1 MYLIA
6 WFKEGAAVKE
16 YYAERVGTMAG
27 GELGDLM
34 RLVGRDDIISFAGGI
49 PSPDVFPLAELK
61 EITLGLFENEPRQVF
76 QYSSTEG
83 RNELK
88 DFIVEFL
95 SRRGVNTSRE
105 ELIIT
110 SGSQQALD
118 LVAKVLVDPGDPVLV
133 EKPGYVGGIGALK
146 SYQARILGI
155 DMEEDGIS
163 IDCLEETLKK
173 TVGKERP
180 VKYIYLVPDYSNPS
194 GARLSVE
201 KRRKILDLAGKY
213 NFYIL
218 EDTPYSE
225 LSYYEER
232 LDYIKK
238 YDEENRVI
246 MLGSFSKF
254 FVPGLR
260 VAWVCAPRPFIELL
274 SRAKQD
280 ADLASSTIGQ
290 LIITRAG
297 EKGLVETQAR
307 KVREF
312 YRLRLEAMGRALE
325 KYFPAETSWF
335 TPRGGFFFWVKLP
348 AGVNSKELL
357 AKTIDED
364 KVAFVPGTA
373 FFADPKDGYSYVR
386 LSFSDIEPAMIE
398 EGIKRLGEAIARY
411 SG

>member
-1 MYLIA
+1 M
-6 WFKEGAAVKE
+6 KE

-49 PSPDVFPLAELK
+49 PSPDIFPLEELK
-61 EITLGLFENEPRQVF
+61 EIIRELLADEPRQVF

-83 RNELK
+83 RIDLK
-88 DFIVEFL
+88 DCIVEFL
-95 SRRGVNTSRE
+95 SRRGVKTSRE

-118 LVAKVLVDPGDPVLV
+118 LIAKVLVDPGDPVLV

-146 SYQARILGI
+146 CYQARVTGI

-163 IDCLEETLKK
+163 IDCLEETVKK
-173 TVGKERP
+173 IVSEGRP

-194 GARLSVE
+194 GARLSAE

-225 LSYYEER
+225 LNYYEER
-232 LDYIKK
+232 LDFIKE
-238 YDEENRVI
+238 YDQENRVI
-246 MLGSFSKF
+246 LLGSFSKF

-260 VAWVCAPRPFIELL
+260 VAWVCAPRPFIDLL

-290 LIITRAG
+290 LVITRAG

-307 KVREF
+307 RVQPF
-312 YRLRLEAMGRALE
+312 YRERLEAMGTALD

-348 AGVNSKELL
+348 AGLNSKELL
-357 AKTIDED
+357 AKTIAEE

-373 FFADPKDGYSYVR
+373 FFADPQDGYSYLR
-386 LSFSDIEPAMIE
+386 LSFSDIKPAMIE
-398 EGIKRLGEAIARY
+398 EGIKRLGQAIAGY
-411 SG
+411 PG

>member
-1 MYLIA
+1 M
-6 WFKEGAAVKE
+6 KE
-16 YYAERVGTMAG
+16 YFADRVGTMAG

-49 PSPDVFPLAELK
+49 PSPDIFPTEELK
-61 EITLGLFENEPRQVF
+61 EIILEIFEKERRQAF

-83 RNELK
+83 RNDLR
-88 DFIVEFL
+88 DYIVEFL
-95 SRRGVNTSRE
+95 SRRGIKTKRE

-118 LVAKVLVDPGDPVLV
+118 LIAKVLVNPGDPVLV

-146 SYQARILGI
+146 SYQAQVIGI
-155 DMEEDGIS
+155 DMKEDGIS
-163 IDCLEETLKK
+163 IDRLEETLEK
-173 TVGKERP
+173 TVGGGRP

-194 GARLSVE
+194 GARLSAE
-201 KRRKILDLAGKY
+201 KRRKVLDLAGKY
-213 NFYIL
+213 DFYIM

-225 LSYYEER
+225 LNYYEKR
-232 LDYIKK
+232 LDFIKE
-238 YDEENRVI
+238 YDRENRVVL
-246 MLGSFSKF
+246 LGSFSKF

-260 VAWVCAPRPFIELL
+260 VAWTCAPRPFIDLL

-280 ADLASSTIGQ
+280 ADLASNTIGQ
-290 LIITRAG
+290 LIIARAG
-297 EKGLVETQAR
+297 EKGLVEIQAR
-307 KVREF
+307 RVQPF
-312 YRLRLEAMGRALE
+312 YRQRLETMGKALD
-325 KYFPAETSWF
+325 KYFPATTSWF

-357 AKTIDED
+357 KKAIKEE

-373 FFADPKDGYSYVR
+373 FFADPADGLSYIR

-398 EGIKRLGEAIARY
+398 EGIKRLGQLITA
-411 SG
+411 